1 MLIYE
6 LVQLKVGKVTNLE
19 SLKKN
24 KVVKQTVEVDGDRL
38 EADLVIS
45 CIGNFVFGV
54 HKICNPS
61 RPSPKQRL
69 SAAACGLGIY

>member
-1 MLIYE
+1 MNENILKQKLIYK

-19 SLKKN
+19 SLEKN

-45 CIGNFVFGV
+45 CIGKFCF
-54 HKICNPS
+54 
-61 RPSPKQRL
+61 L
-69 SAAACGLGIY
+69 